1 MYPPDFRSI
10 GIDAIC
16 LVFDHQPINQSFIL
30 LAMVHTTVTLLSLL
44 MVVLV
49 QQALANHMLIWS
61 LPLNHQF
68 ILSVAWNKVISLIL
82 FATHLEVYTYS
93 ILFCLFRMNYVEDWH
108 ILNFCH
114 LQKNMNYLCEPFS
127 RSMPESL
134 QECTVRRICEVAN
147 FDTFNTTQANTAFL
161 FVSMLRPWSMVWGCW
176 PMDQ

>member
-1 MYPPDFRSI
+1 MSN
-10 GIDAIC
+10 
-16 LVFDHQPINQSFIL
+16 VNNHQPINQSFIL

-93 ILFCLFRMNYVEDWH
+93 ILFCIFRMNYVEDWH

-114 LQKNMNYLCEPFS
+114 LQKTWTICVNHSADLCQ
-127 RSMPESL
+127 RVYRNVQL
-134 QECTVRRICEVAN
+134 GV
-147 FDTFNTTQANTAFL
+147 
-161 FVSMLRPWSMVWGCW
+161 FVK
-176 PMDQ
+176 